1 MSSLDYFIFGI
12 SIAFYAAGFLLALLA
27 LLHTRTPQGT
37 FAWMIALVV
46 FPYLSVPLY
55 LIFGP
60 KRFEGYIEARRNR
73 TDESGS
79 LNAMTQ
85 NVLAD
90 DSFLPPGEEGKRSG
104 LFESLRKLVNLNPSG
119 GNDCE
124 LLIDG
129 EQAFPSMYEAIDAAR
144 HYILVEFFIIKSDSV
159 GDHLRDLLMK
169 KAREGVKVYVIYDEI
184 GSRKLRMGY
193 ISSLREAG
201 VNVSPFNGKRSFFRN
216 IVRVNFRNH
225 RKIVVA
231 DGRVCFIGGMN
242 VGKEYI
248 GEGSMGYWRDTV
260 IKMEGPSVLQV
271 QLTFMEDWHWSTNG
285 EILNLSW
292 TPELKTANRQIMILP
307 SSPADPAATWK
318 AAVIALA
325 NAAEQRIWIA
335 SPYFVPGDAV
345 LAALQAAA
353 LRGVDVCIIKPKK
366 ADKIM
371 VKLSSLTF
379 IPDTLPYGIRMMEY
393 NNGFMHQKVILVDE
407 DIAAIGTANLDNR
420 SLTLN
425 FEITAIVHNHAVA
438 EMTARMLVKDM
449 DDSSLL
455 SESDYGGKS
464 FLFRILCG
472 ISRLMA
478 PIQ

>member
-1 MSSLDYFIFGI
+1 MSSINYFILGI
-12 SIAFYAAGFLLALLA
+12 SIIFYAAGFILALLA

-37 FAWMIALVV
+37 FAWMISLIV
-46 FPYLSVPLY
+46 FPYVSVPLY

-60 KRFEGYIEARRNR
+60 KRFEGYIEARRHR
-73 TDESGS
+73 TDDSGKLNYLSHKALS
-79 LNAMTQ
+79 LKSIRTPRPDGQ
-85 NVLAD
+85 R
-90 DSFLPPGEEGKRSG
+90 GR
-104 LFESLRKLVNLNPSG
+104 LFESLRKLVNLDITR

-129 EQAFPSMYEAIDAAR
+129 KQAFPAMYAAIEGATQ
-144 HYILVEFFIIKSDSV
+144 YILVEFFIIKSDSV
-159 GDHLRDLLMK
+159 GDNLRDLLIK
-169 KAREGVKVYVIYDEI
+169 KAKEGVRVYVIYDEI

-193 ISSLREAG
+193 ISALREAG
-201 VNVSPFNGKRSFFRN
+201 VHISPFNGKRSFFRN

-248 GEGSMGYWRDTV
+248 GEGKMGYWRDTV
-260 IKMEGPSVLQV
+260 VKMEGPSVLQA

-285 EILNLSW
+285 EILSLGW
-292 TPELKTANRQIMILP
+292 TPELKKADRQVMILP
-307 SSPADPAATWK
+307 SSPADPSPTWQ

-325 NAAEQRIWIA
+325 NSSERRLWIA
-335 SPYFVPGDAV
+335 SPYFVPDEAV
-345 LAALQAAA
+345 LSALQAAA

-393 NNGFMHQKVILVDE
+393 NNGFMHQKVILADD

-425 FEITAIVHNHAVA
+425 FEITAIIHDRDIAGQ
-438 EMTARMLVKDM
+438 TAQMLHRDM
-449 DDSSLL
+449 EDSSLL
-455 SESDYGGKS
+455 TEADYGGKS
-464 FLFRILCG
+464 LLFRVLCG
-472 ISRLMA
+472 ICRLMA
-478 PIQ
+478 PVQ